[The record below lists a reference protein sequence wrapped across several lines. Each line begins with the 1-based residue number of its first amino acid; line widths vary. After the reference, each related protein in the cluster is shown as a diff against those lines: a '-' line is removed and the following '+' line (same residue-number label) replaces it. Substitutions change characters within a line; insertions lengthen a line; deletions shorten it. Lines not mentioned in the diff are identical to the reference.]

1 MTEEQLNLWYEELPN
16 KEQKEIRDAYEEM
29 LLEHWYAK
37 FLLSEVSDWWDNRI
51 RERYRNI

>member
-29 LLEHWYAK
+29 LLEH
-37 FLLSEVSDWWDNRI
+37 
-51 RERYRNI
+51 